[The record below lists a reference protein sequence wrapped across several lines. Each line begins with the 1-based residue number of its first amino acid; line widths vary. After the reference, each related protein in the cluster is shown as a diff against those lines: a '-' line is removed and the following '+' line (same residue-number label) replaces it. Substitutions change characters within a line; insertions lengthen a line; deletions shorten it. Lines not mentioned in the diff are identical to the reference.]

1 MGQEAADTRRPW
13 LETKDARGFVD
24 EEPTT
29 PVISVTIT
37 PKGRCYTT
45 AKKVIERLARVQGGD
60 DEQEPH
66 ITLQGIYDGADLA
79 PVGNCVAAVAG
90 RTRPFCV
97 TITGLGLLPSPA
109 DFNLLHLHLHVEKS
123 PEIVALYAGLKQELD
138 ALGLRTYPYSPREWV
153 PHLTLASGR
162 WSRADLAELL
172 REIGP
177 KLPVCILPVDEITLN
192 RLHPRL
198 GWQSVERFA
207 LGKGNSPSHAKSGES
222 HGSRG

>member
-1 MGQEAADTRRPW
+1 MGQEAAGTRRPW
-13 LETKDARGFVD
+13 LESNDARGFVD

-37 PKGRCYTT
+37 PKGRCYNT
-45 AKKVIERLARVQGGD
+45 AKSVIERLAKVQGSNE
-60 DEQEPH
+60 EQEPH

-79 PVGNCVAAVAG
+79 PVGIRVAAVAA

-109 DFNLLHLHLHVEKS
+109 EPKLLHLHLHVEKS
-123 PEIVALYAGLKQELD
+123 PEIVALYSHLKQELD

-153 PHLTLASGR
+153 PHLTLASGH
-162 WSRADLAELL
+162 WSRTELAELL

-177 KLPVCILPVDEITLN
+177 KLPVCILPVGEITLN
-192 RLHPRL
+192 RLHPRE
-198 GWQSVERFA
+198 GWQSVERFV
-207 LGKGNSPSHAKSGES
+207 LGRDINPSHAQAGES
-222 HGSRG
+222 RGSRG